1 MRNIHDTTNFRAL
14 DPELMQDLLRA
25 QEQDTPA
32 PGSWQVL
39 RHRALA
45 WLLGAALLSNVGTWM
60 QNTAQAWFIYETTRS
75 AWYLGLN
82 AFLMLSPLFLLTFP
96 GGMVVDRFERR
107 RVFLLA
113 SLLQILCTAWGTL
126 LFVTGQPKVW
136 WLLALSFGTG
146 IGQAFANVAY
156 VSLLPRL
163 VPTRE
168 VPQATALNSLQLSV
182 ARMVGPL
189 AAGGVLLMLGP
200 AACYAANCLSF
211 VLLLVVAGRVPE
223 HPPEA
228 LAMDAFARI
237 TRPLRP
243 LGRTQPVAGAGPGSP
258 AGAPLSEAAS
268 GARRSLCPVL
278 CGHVLRR
285 LCAGAAAQSRTGSL
299 EWPGVALHRA
309 AWALRTGNSAWLAL
323 HCTASETGRR
333 RTAGTLSDGCD
344 GHRTVHLCPDALAT
358 HRGAGH
364 RGYWRN
370 ALIALLS
377 QLTALVQFGLVDE
390 VRGRV
395 MSLFLVTFQG
405 GYALGGLAA
414 GAIASRLSTT
424 ITILACGAAVGVAA
438 LGGWWLD
445 SHLGKT

>member
-14 DPELMQDLLRA
+14 DPELMQDLLREGEPDSAA
-25 QEQDTPA
+25 Q
-32 PGSWQVL
+32 GSWQVL
-39 RHRALA
+39 QHRGLA
-45 WLLGAALLSNVGTWM
+45 WVLGAALVSNIGTWM
-60 QNTAQAWFIYETTRS
+60 QNTAQAWFIYETTQS
-75 AWYLGLN
+75 AFYLGLDT
-82 AFLMLSPLFLLTFP
+82 FLMLIPLFLLTFP
-96 GGMVVDRFERR
+96 SGVVVDRFERR
-107 RVFLLA
+107 RVFLAA
-113 SLLQILCTAWGTL
+113 SLLQIICTGWATL
-126 LFVTGQPKVW
+126 LVWTGQVTVW

-189 AAGGVLLMLGP
+189 VAGGVLLTLGP
-200 AACYAANCLSF
+200 VACYAANCLSF
-211 VLLLVVAGRVPE
+211 GLLLLVAGQVSERPAE
-223 HPPEA
+223 TPT
-228 LAMDAFARI
+228 MNAFAKI

-243 LGRTQPVAGAGPGSP
+243 LSELSVWQALIQEGRQLRHYLKRRPGLIEVYVLCFVATFFGGCVPVLLPSHVREVWGAPAWLYTVLLGLYGLGTVLGSLYIARRPKPVGGGRRALFLTGATSAALLSFALLPTPVAGAF
-258 AGAPLSEAAS
+258 AILA
-268 GARRSLCPVL
+268 
-278 CGHVLRR
+278 
-285 LCAGAAAQSRTGSL
+285 TGS
-299 EWPGVALHRA
+299 
-309 AWALRTGNSAWLAL
+309 
-323 HCTASETGRR
+323 
-333 RTAGTLSDGCD
+333 
-344 GHRTVHLCPDALAT
+344 
-358 HRGAGH
+358 
-364 RGYWRN
+364 

-414 GAIASRLSTT
+414 GAVASRLSTT
-424 ITILACGAAVGVAA
+424 LTILACGSAMAVVA

-445 SHLGKT
+445 SRLGEV

>member
-146 IGQAFANVAY
+146 IGQAFANVSY

-243 LGRTQPVAGAGPGSP
+243 LAELSLWQALAQEARQVRHYLKRRPGLVEVYVLCFVATFFGG
-258 AGAPLSEAAS
+258 
-268 GARRSLCPVL
+268 CVPVL
-278 CGHVLRR
+278 LPSHVREAWNGPAWLYTV
-285 LCAGAAAQSRTGSL
+285 LLGLYGLGTVLGSL
-299 EWPGVALHRA
+299 YIAQRPKPVG
-309 AWALRTGNSAWLAL
+309 G
-323 HCTASETGRR
+323 GRR
-333 RTAGTLSDGCD
+333 ALFLTGATGTA
-344 GHRTVHLCPDALAT
+344 LCIFALMPSPHTGALAIVAT
-358 HRGAGH
+358 GGT
-364 RGYWRN
+364 
-370 ALIALLS
+370 LIALLS

-414 GAIASRLSTT
+414 GAIASRVSTT